1 MRNHPISSRPARA
14 TTPALEGIR
23 ARILGVV
30 LTLALLSGCATYE
43 YHETR
48 NVAPI
53 RFEDSAENTI
63 EDKALLDVG
72 IVLFD
77 PGLDLLNDEIA
88 AFSNVRQS
96 EAVWFASQ
104 MKATLEYSN
113 VWGSVRTM
121 PSANTVMDLQING
134 KILESNGEVVKL
146 SLSVTDATGALWY
159 TKEYQQRA
167 SSYAYNPEVNY
178 SRDPF
183 HSMFVEIAND
193 LFDYRASMTSEQ
205 LASIRSVSKVRFAQE
220 FLPEAYDEFIT
231 EEDDRFLLAR
241 APAANDPMIMRID
254 RIRARN
260 DLFLDVIQD
269 YYRVFNGNMAHPYQ
283 EWRKISYKE
292 VVYERQLKSQSRK
305 EKIAGVAAIL
315 LGILAQTSDSRYT
328 RASGHVGIFAGA
340 DLIRIGY
347 AKENEASLHSSTLR
361 ELSAALEAE
370 LEPSIV
376 DLEDRSITLSGTVE
390 DQFKE
395 WRRLL
400 GEMFRAE
407 NGLPLED
414 SEGVEGS
421 EDATGSSLP
430 GTAPEDQTTAA
441 LAPEQTGTGSE
452 AQDSQ

>member
-1 MRNHPISSRPARA
+1 MRDRLMSWQRRADARPAVKG
-14 TTPALEGIR
+14 PYPLLGIG
-23 ARILGVV
+23 LV
-30 LTLALLSGCATYE
+30 LLLLSGCATYE

-48 NVAPI
+48 SVAPV
-53 RFEDSAENTI
+53 RFEDSADNTI

-88 AFSNVRQS
+88 ASSNVRQS

-104 MKATLEYSN
+104 MKAALEYSN

-121 PSANTVMDLQING
+121 PSANTVMDLLVEG

-146 SLSVTDATGALWY
+146 SLSISDATGELWY
-159 TKEYQQRA
+159 SKEYQQRA

-193 LFDYRASMTSEQ
+193 LFDFRATMSAER
-205 LASIRSVSKVRFAQE
+205 LAGIRSVSKVRFAQE
-220 FLPEAYDEFIT
+220 FLPEAFDEFIVQ
-231 EEDDRFLLAR
+231 EDERYLLAR
-241 APAANDPMIMRID
+241 VPAANDPMIMRID

-315 LGILAQTSDSRYT
+315 MGILAQTSDSRYT
-328 RASGHVGIFAGA
+328 RSAGHVGIFAGA

-347 AKENEASLHSSTLR
+347 AKQNEASLHSSTLR

-370 LEPSIV
+370 LEPSII

-395 WRRLL
+395 WRRIL
-400 GEMFRAE
+400 GEMFQAE
-407 NGLPLED
+407 NGVPE
-414 SEGVEGS
+414 EGS
-421 EDATGSSLP
+421 EDPDQEINETG
-430 GTAPEDQTTAA
+430 EQTTAA
-441 LAPEQTGTGSE
+441 LAPELNTESTTKDSE
-452 AQDSQ
+452 